1 VSWFLPGLL
10 LCIIAQAVLLG
21 PLSLM
26 EIRPDL
32 FLVLVILVSRRSS
45 PETATLL
52 GFLIGLCQG
61 ALSGAP
67 LGLHAFTNSLIGFVI
82 ARLSH
87 HLYTDKPFALLWF
100 LLAGSAAVSG
110 IRLALLTFFLGPPPL
125 LPALLWVIIL
135 EALYT
140 AAVGLLI
147 LSLPQIRTAQ
157 TRTV

>member
-10 LCIIAQAVLLG
+10 LCVIAQAVLLG
-21 PLSLM
+21 PVSLM

-32 FLVLVILVSRRSS
+32 FLVLVILVSRRCS
-45 PETATLL
+45 PERATFL
-52 GFLIGLCQG
+52 GFVIGLCQG

-67 LGLHAFTNSLIGFVI
+67 LGLHAFTNSLMGFVI
-82 ARLSH
+82 ATLSH

-100 LLAGSAAVSG
+100 LLAGSAAASG
-110 IRLALLTFFLGPPPL
+110 MRLALLTFFMGPRPL
-125 LPALLWVIIL
+125 VPALLWVIIP
-135 EALYT
+135 EVLYT

-147 LSLPQIRTAQ
+147 LSSSQIRAAL

>member
-10 LCIIAQAVLLG
+10 LCVVAQAVLLG

-52 GFLIGLCQG
+52 GFVIGLCQG

-67 LGLHAFTNSLIGFVI
+67 LGLHAFTNSLMAFVI
-82 ARLSH
+82 ASLSH

-100 LLAGSAAVSG
+100 LLAGSGAVSG
-110 IRLALLTFFLGPPPL
+110 IRLALLTFFLSSPPL
-125 LPALLWVIIL
+125 VPALLWVIIP
-135 EALYT
+135 ETLYT

-147 LSLPQIRTAQ
+147 LSFPQVRAALARTA
-157 TRTV
+157 

>member
-1 VSWFLPGLL
+1 MSWFLPGLL
-10 LCIIAQAVLLG
+10 LCVVAQAVLLG

-52 GFLIGLCQG
+52 GFVIGLCQG

-67 LGLHAFTNSLIGFVI
+67 LGLHAFTNSLMAFVI
-82 ARLSH
+82 ASLSH

-100 LLAGSAAVSG
+100 LLAGSGAVSG
-110 IRLALLTFFLGPPPL
+110 IRLALLTFFLSSPPL
-125 LPALLWVIIL
+125 VPALLWVIIP
-135 EALYT
+135 ETLYT
-140 AAVGLLI
+140 AVVGLLI
-147 LSLPQIRTAQ
+147 LSLPQFRATLTRTA
-157 TRTV
+157 

>member
-10 LCIIAQAVLLG
+10 LCVVAQAVLLG

-52 GFLIGLCQG
+52 GFVIGLCQG

-67 LGLHAFTNSLIGFVI
+67 LGLHAFTNSLMAFVI
-82 ARLSH
+82 ASLSH

-100 LLAGSAAVSG
+100 LLAGSGAVSG
-110 IRLALLTFFLGPPPL
+110 IRLALLTFFLSSPPL
-125 LPALLWVIIL
+125 VPTLLRVIIP
-135 EALYT
+135 ETLYT

-147 LSLPQIRTAQ
+147 LSFPQVRAALARTA
-157 TRTV
+157 

>member
-45 PETATLL
+45 PEAATLL
-52 GFLIGLCQG
+52 GFVIGLCQG

-125 LPALLWVIIL
+125 LPALLWMIIL
-135 EALYT
+135 EVLYT

-147 LSLPQIRTAQ
+147 LSLPQIRAAQ

>member
-10 LCIIAQAVLLG
+10 LCVVAQAVLLG

-52 GFLIGLCQG
+52 GFVIGLCQG

-67 LGLHAFTNSLIGFVI
+67 LGLHAFTNSLMAFVI
-82 ARLSH
+82 ASLSH

-100 LLAGSAAVSG
+100 LLAGSGAVSG
-110 IRLALLTFFLGPPPL
+110 IRLALLTFFLSSPPL
-125 LPALLWVIIL
+125 VPALLRVIIP
-135 EALYT
+135 ETLYT

-147 LSLPQIRTAQ
+147 LSFPQVRAALARTA
-157 TRTV
+157 

>member
-1 VSWFLPGLL
+1 MSWFLPGLL

-45 PETATLL
+45 PEAATLL
-52 GFLIGLCQG
+52 GFVIGLCQG

-67 LGLHAFTNSLIGFVI
+67 LGLHAFTNSLVGFVI

-135 EALYT
+135 EVLYT

-147 LSLPQIRTAQ
+147 LSLPQIRAAQ
-157 TRTV
+157 TRTA